1 MKEEFIK
8 PKKIKKGECIGI
20 VSPSSPQKDETRLL
34 NGVKYFESLGYNVI
48 LGKNVFNRYGY
59 LAGSDLERASD
70 INDMI
75 NNPLVKMIIAGRGGY
90 GVTRILDKI
99 DYKSLRKNPKIII
112 GFSDI
117 TALNFAISKKCK
129 LVNFTGAMPGVDFW
143 DLENIPTMTED
154 YFWRCITSTKPLGVI
169 KQNIEMKTRKKGE
182 TIGKLF
188 AGNLTLIASI
198 CGSNYF
204 PNLKNKLLLIE
215 EIGEEPYR
223 VDRLLSQLFNSN
235 HLKNLSGLLLGA
247 FTDAKPLKISV
258 ESLSID
264 DVINHYA
271 NKFNLPCISNV
282 EYGHIYPK
290 LTLPIGVKSSL
301 NASKCIFSILENSV
315 E

>member
-198 CGSNYF
+198 CGSKYF
-204 PNLKNKLLLIE
+204 PNLKNQLLLIE

-235 HLKNLSGLLLGA
+235 HLKNLSGLLLGE

-301 NASKCIFSILENSV
+301 NATKCIFSILENSV

>member
-198 CGSNYF
+198 CGSKYF
-204 PNLKNKLLLIE
+204 PNLKNQLLLIE

-235 HLKNLSGLLLGA
+235 HLKNLSGLLFGA